1 MKLIKESIITKRG
14 KRRYRDLG
22 ENINEL
28 TPQTKIKDY
37 IAQEHPTEFQLD
49 RINPDITF
57 GELYKQMR
65 QGKNFYELASVDGEG
80 FDSAVREYIFDGISE
95 VLGVSYDHI
104 YNVWVHP
111 ERYVR
116 KSEEDIEKTI
126 KEDFNYIRDI
136 DDAQYLVDNAIERFG
151 RIGAELY
158 DELDEAGFYI
168 DNDNKVKHK
177 VEPKNESLYQTK
189 SLTSGNKMSYELK
202 DDGTL
207 IVKDG
212 DKEIFNVKV
221 SNIEQAREQ
230 FKNMDNIE
238 TIKEDVSPEVKQD
251 NLQDLNDSN
260 VTTIN
265 DTSDEA
271 PTPKDNGIAALLIDS
286 INGEWDTIKLYNDL
300 IVAAESYGY
309 PDIADVIRDINKEE
323 NLHVGQLQTA
333 LETISPVTS
342 AIDEGS
348 IEAESQL
355 SGKEVVQESVDKT
368 FNSVR
373 ITERSNAVYSYY
385 FNFKQP
391 VSKEQIDAFKADVKA
406 GDSYLMDIKKRFNV
420 TEVKKASELIKPTA
434 VISFKL
440 DDEEDPEE
448 GMHY

>member
-1 MKLIKESIITKRG
+1 MKLVKEELKESIITRRG
-14 KRRYRDLG
+14 KWRYKKL
-22 ENINEL
+22 
-28 TPQTKIKDY
+28 
-37 IAQEHPTEFQLD
+37 
-49 RINPDITF
+49 
-57 GELYKQMR
+57 
-65 QGKNFYELASVDGEG
+65 
-80 FDSAVREYIFDGISE
+80 
-95 VLGVSYDHI
+95 
-104 YNVWVHP
+104 
-111 ERYVR
+111 
-116 KSEEDIEKTI
+116 EEDLDSDLKNTV
-126 KEDFNYIRDI
+126 KNMAYDDYKYGQPLDI
-136 DDAQYLVDNAIERFG
+136 DDYLEFKDLIQEIYPHITDDAIIQKAWDYYWDAFNDAQDALNEDIKKIKSGKWVNKGKEGTHGEFKTKKAAREQQKAMFAQGYKAKKEK
-151 RIGAELY
+151 
-158 DELDEAGFYI
+158 LDL
-168 DNDNKVKHK
+168 D
-177 VEPKNESLYQTK
+177 ESLYQTK

-271 PTPKDNGIAALLIDS
+271 PTPKDNGIAALLIDA
-286 INGEWDTIKLYNDL
+286 INGEWDTIKLYNDI

-348 IEAESQL
+348 IEAETQL
-355 SGKEVVQESVDKT
+355 NETTLGESYGDERYFPYNPELGWTEEDIALHKSIDWKERNYRDYEVAEDSFKGKVYAYGKDIDDKKLYT
-368 FNSVR
+368 FHKFL
-373 ITERSNAVYSYY
+373 RSNPIFPPYYAAVD
-385 FNFKQP
+385 F
-391 VSKEQIDAFKADVKA
+391 E
-406 GDSYLMDIKKRFNV
+406 DSSLVGPMYDGRSHKTYGVHDRYETQEMYDRLSN
-420 TEVKKASELIKPTA
+420 
-434 VISFKL
+434 
-440 DDEEDPEE
+440 
-448 GMHY
+448 

>member
-1 MKLIKESIITKRG
+1 MKLVKEELKESIITRRG
-14 KRRYRDLG
+14 KRRY
-22 ENINEL
+22 
-28 TPQTKIKDY
+28 
-37 IAQEHPTEFQLD
+37 
-49 RINPDITF
+49 
-57 GELYKQMR
+57 
-65 QGKNFYELASVDGEG
+65 KNL
-80 FDSAVREYIFDGISE
+80 
-95 VLGVSYDHI
+95 
-104 YNVWVHP
+104 
-111 ERYVR
+111 
-116 KSEEDIEKTI
+116 EEDLDSDLKNTV
-126 KEDFNYIRDI
+126 KNMAYDDYKYGQPLDI
-136 DDAQYLVDNAIERFG
+136 DDYLEFKDLIQEIYPHITDDAIIQKAWDYYWDAFNDAQDALNEDIKKIKSGKWVNKGKEGTHGEFKTKKAAREQQKAMFAQGYKAKKEK
-151 RIGAELY
+151 
-158 DELDEAGFYI
+158 LDL
-168 DNDNKVKHK
+168 D
-177 VEPKNESLYQTK
+177 ESLYQTK

-271 PTPKDNGIAALLIDS
+271 PTPEDNGIAALLIDA
-286 INGEWDTIKLYNDL
+286 INGEWDTIKLYNDI

-348 IEAESQL
+348 IEAEKQL
-355 SGKEVVQESVDKT
+355 NEPIENKIEDENYTEEELNESLNSDLKTEIELIVKNDFETGHISAENYDEFRSLFRGEDINPTPKLYNYYVELRELGPTGFYQEFKDQYDFDDFFVQEFGK
-368 FNSVR
+368 
-373 ITERSNAVYSYY
+373 I
-385 FNFKQP
+385 
-391 VSKEQIDAFKADVKA
+391 
-406 GDSYLMDIKKRFNV
+406 
-420 TEVKKASELIKPTA
+420 
-434 VISFKL
+434 
-440 DDEEDPEE
+440 E
-448 GMHY
+448 G

>member
-14 KRRYRDLG
+14 KRRYRDLD

-28 TPQTKIKDY
+28 TPQTKVKDY
-37 IAQEHPTEFQLD
+37 IAQEYPTEFQLD

-65 QGKNFYELASVDGEG
+65 QGEDFYKLASIDDRG

-95 VLGVSYDHI
+95 ALGVSYDHI
-104 YNVWVHP
+104 FNLWLHP

-116 KSEEDIEKTI
+116 RFEEDIEKTRSGKWVNRG
-126 KEDFNYIRDI
+126 KEGTHGEFRTKKAAREQQKAMFAQGYKESFNYIKDI
-136 DDAQYLVDNAIERFG
+136 NDAQYLVDNTIERFG

-168 DNDNKVKHK
+168 DNDNNVKYK

-230 FKNMDNIE
+230 LKNMDNIE
-238 TIKEDVSPEVKQD
+238 TIEEDVNPEVKQD
-251 NLQDLNDSN
+251 TLQDLNN
-260 VTTIN
+260 PNITT
-265 DTSDEA
+265 DEA
-271 PTPKDNGIAALLIDS
+271 PTPEDNGIAALLIDA
-286 INGEWDTIKLYNDL
+286 INGEWDTIKLYNDI

-309 PDIADVIRDINKEE
+309 SDIADVLRDINKEE

-333 LETISPVTS
+333 LETVSPVTS
-342 AIDEGS
+342 AIDEGNT
-348 IEAESQL
+348 EAEKQL
-355 SGKEVVQESVDKT
+355 NE
-368 FNSVR
+368 
-373 ITERSNAVYSYY
+373 TEET
-385 FNFKQP
+385 Q
-391 VSKEQIDAFKADVKA
+391 D
-406 GDSYLMDIKKRFNV
+406 
-420 TEVKKASELIKPTA
+420 
-434 VISFKL
+434 
-440 DDEEDPEE
+440 
-448 GMHY
+448 

>member
-1 MKLIKESIITKRG
+1 MKLIKEELKESIITRRG
-14 KRRYRDLG
+14 KRRY
-22 ENINEL
+22 
-28 TPQTKIKDY
+28 
-37 IAQEHPTEFQLD
+37 
-49 RINPDITF
+49 
-57 GELYKQMR
+57 
-65 QGKNFYELASVDGEG
+65 KNL
-80 FDSAVREYIFDGISE
+80 
-95 VLGVSYDHI
+95 
-104 YNVWVHP
+104 
-111 ERYVR
+111 
-116 KSEEDIEKTI
+116 EEDLDSDLKNTVKNMAYDDYKYGQPLDIDDYLEFKDLIQEIYPNITDDAIIQKAWDYYWDTFNDAQDELDEAIEKTRSGKWVNKG
-126 KEDFNYIRDI
+126 KEGTHGEFKTKKAAREQQKAMFGQGYKESFNYIRDI
-136 DDAQYLVDNAIERFG
+136 NDAQYLVDNAIERFG

-158 DELDEAGFYI
+158 AELDEAGFYI

-177 VEPKNESLYQTK
+177 IEPKNESLYQTK

-230 FKNMDNIE
+230 LKNMDNIE
-238 TIKEDVSPEVKQD
+238 TIKEDVNPEVKQD

-271 PTPKDNGIAALLIDS
+271 PTPKDNGIAALLIDA
-286 INGEWDTIKLYNDL
+286 INGEWDTIKLYNDI

-348 IEAESQL
+348 IEAKDQL
-355 SGKEVVQESVDKT
+355 DK
-368 FNSVR
+368 N
-373 ITERSNAVYSYY
+373 
-385 FNFKQP
+385 
-391 VSKEQIDAFKADVKA
+391 
-406 GDSYLMDIKKRFNV
+406 
-420 TEVKKASELIKPTA
+420 
-434 VISFKL
+434 
-440 DDEEDPEE
+440 EDPEE